1 MQTFKEICA
10 YFLHTMMTSTVT
22 CRGQVPTLHQSP
34 LQQTSSVTYQTS
46 LDDLLLGISECDAEA
61 LQRLSQAIEERRYS
75 LGIGRFC
82 QARIYL
88 VRALDTGIVA
98 YVGSTTRS
106 LKTRW
111 SGHESFFKV
120 SPQSK
125 WSAYVL
131 AHGGPQNFEIE
142 LVEDYPCRS
151 LQELLERE
159 KHFIHVLD
167 PVCNI
172 AMRTEESG
180 SVLDASEDVVSNEKE
195 CAKKFIRPLASFRDD
210 CRSYEMLHDINADT
224 CRTILNNNRAK
235 KSNEL
240 EVLTAYKHIFDNH
253 LVSAETTFAV
263 RKRVF
268 DLVMRE
274 RNCRRIFVNV
284 LLWRNKDC
292 IKRLEDLYGSEHP
305 FRPAFENAGWV
316 LDELKKLVRQLG
328 LESLWDC
335 QSVFSSTTVEERLS
349 TLQPII
355 KNLVGVMNLTD
366 SSAEDPIK
374 AFTGQMNKVAK
385 LFTGYGVVSQR
396 TQNTIEDGSRKSLY
410 RFSLSLEKGYPAVSA
425 DFFASVLDVAM
436 DIR

>member
-1 MQTFKEICA
+1 MQK
-10 YFLHTMMTSTVT
+10 
-22 CRGQVPTLHQSP
+22 
-34 LQQTSSVTYQTS
+34 
-46 LDDLLLGISECDAEA
+46 
-61 LQRLSQAIEERRYS
+61 LSQAIEERRYS

-120 SPQSK
+120 SPQTK

-151 LQELLERE
+151 LQALLERE

-172 AMRTEESG
+172 ALRTPIATEESW
-180 SVLDASEDVVSNEKE
+180 SVLDGSEDIVFDRKE
-195 CAKKFIRPLASFRDD
+195 RSKKYIRPSSSFRDD
-210 CRSYEMLHDINADT
+210 CRSYEMVHDINADT
-224 CRTILNNNRAK
+224 CRAILDSNRAK

-240 EVLTAYKHIFDNH
+240 QVLTAYKHIFDNH
-253 LVSAETTFAV
+253 LVSVESTFEV
-263 RKRVF
+263 RKKVF
-268 DLVMRE
+268 DFVMRD
-274 RNCRRIFVNV
+274 RDRRRIFVNV
-284 LLWRNKDC
+284 LLWGNRDC
-292 IKRLEDLYGSEHP
+292 IKRLEDLYGSDHP
-305 FRPAFENAGWV
+305 FRPAFENADWV

-335 QSVFSSTTVEERLS
+335 QNVFSSTTVEERLS
-349 TLQPII
+349 ILQPII
-355 KNLVGVMNLTD
+355 KNLVGVMHLTD

-374 AFTGQMNKVAK
+374 AFTGQINKVAK

-410 RFSLSLEKGYPAVSA
+410 RFSLSLEKGCPAVSA
-425 DFFASVLDVAM
+425 DFFVSVLDVAM

>member
-1 MQTFKEICA
+1 
-10 YFLHTMMTSTVT
+10 MMTSNVT
-22 CRGQVPTLHQSP
+22 YRGQFRTLLQSP
-34 LQQTSSVTYQTS
+34 FQQTSSIPHQIS
-46 LDDLLLGISECDAEA
+46 PLLDDLLLGISECDAEA
-61 LQRLSQAIEERRYS
+61 LQTLSSAIEERRFS

-88 VRALDTGIVA
+88 VRALDSGIVA

-180 SVLDASEDVVSNEKE
+180 SVLDASEDVMSNEKE

-210 CRSYEMLHDINADT
+210 CRPYEMLHDINADT

-253 LVSAETTFAV
+253 LVSAETTFVV

-274 RNCRRIFVNV
+274 RNYRRIFVNV
-284 LLWRNKDC
+284 VLWRNKDC
-292 IKRLEDLYGSEHP
+292 IMRLNGLYGSEHP
-305 FRPAFENAGWV
+305 FRPAFEDVDGV
-316 LDELKKLVRQLG
+316 LDEVTQLIGQLG
-328 LESLWDC
+328 LDSPWDC
-335 QSVFSSTTVEERLS
+335 QSVFSSTMLEEKLLI
-349 TLQPII
+349 LQPI
-355 KNLVGVMNLTD
+355 VENLTD
-366 SSAEDPIK
+366 IMQLPRSTAKKPRISLVTCLNNVLKHFCGTMIRDTRHKIRIQGEKGFKDIYHYSAECPEQ
-374 AFTGQMNKVAK
+374 FTK
-385 LFTGYGVVSQR
+385 
-396 TQNTIEDGSRKSLY
+396 TI
-410 RFSLSLEKGYPAVSA
+410 LEIAPTNA
-425 DFFASVLDVAM
+425 
-436 DIR
+436 